1 MNYTDQDK
9 KDLLNLIGK
18 NINYYRYHAN
28 NTKIMNEKGFVTI
41 ERLAEEIDSSLNMLY
56 NLTAKNV
63 EQGVSVVF
71 LDRLARTLDV
81 SLSCF
86 FLKEPILNPPKY
98 ND

>member
-41 ERLAEEIDSSLNMLY
+41 ERLAEEIDSSPNMLY
-56 NLTAKNV
+56 NYSQKCRAR
-63 EQGVSVVF
+63 GVSSF
-71 LDRLARTLDV
+71 
-81 SLSCF
+81 S
-86 FLKEPILNPPKY
+86 
-98 ND
+98 